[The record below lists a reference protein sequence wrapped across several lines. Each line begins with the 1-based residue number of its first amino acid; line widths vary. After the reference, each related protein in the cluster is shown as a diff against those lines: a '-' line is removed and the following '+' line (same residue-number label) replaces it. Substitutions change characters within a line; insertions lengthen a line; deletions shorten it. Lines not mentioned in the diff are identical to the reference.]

1 MCHMEINQDYDG
13 GIRHMEINQD
23 YDGGIRHTEIN
34 QDYDSGILCNNFP
47 VYTNSQVM
55 KAIWCV

>member
-23 YDGGIRHTEIN
+23 YDGGIRHMEIN
-34 QDYDSGILCNNFP
+34 QDYDSGILCNNSP